1 MCKENHCGTEIFVSH
16 LTGAWGG
23 GGGGL
28 GGARGATLGRKQ
40 FASSWEQIL
49 SFNSS
54 PHILTLS
61 YLQTNTDTFANSADP
76 DETAR
81 KRAVSSGST
90 LLPFCFFFFFC
101 FFFVLFCFF
110 FFCFVFYYYY
120 YFIYFRLNSLLASV
134 DKSKFKNGRV
144 HFRKSVMKRLIVA
157 PVF

>member
-1 MCKENHCGTEIFVSH
+1 MQGKPLWHGNICLPSH
-16 LTGAWGG
+16 GCVGGGVVGG
-23 GGGGL
+23 GG
-28 GGARGATLGRKQ
+28 ARGGATLGRKQ

-90 LLPFCFFFFFC
+90 LLPFCFLLL
-101 FFFVLFCFF
+101 FFFVLFFF
-110 FFCFVFYYYY
+110 FVFF
-120 YFIYFRLNSLLASV
+120 FIIIILFIL
-134 DKSKFKNGRV
+134 D
-144 HFRKSVMKRLIVA
+144 
-157 PVF
+157 